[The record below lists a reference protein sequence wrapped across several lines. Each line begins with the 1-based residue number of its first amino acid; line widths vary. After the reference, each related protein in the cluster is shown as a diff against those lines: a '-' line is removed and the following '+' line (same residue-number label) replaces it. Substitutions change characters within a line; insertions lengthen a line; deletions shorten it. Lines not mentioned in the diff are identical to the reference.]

1 MTLVL
6 QSPHGKY
13 TGNRIA
19 MKNWIFLAWM
29 LGFSFTSYAYTNAE
43 HAPKDQAMSY
53 VIKYSGS
60 KTDEG
65 KEKALDQFDT
75 LISQYP
81 DDIALRELYSDLLI
95 ADNRYEKAITQL
107 KIVYQNT
114 GVPSLK
120 LMECMLTERIKLPH
134 NMCYRDV
141 ISVFEQSNV
150 RDFNYLLALYLGE
163 SPDFEKYKARW
174 LETHTLSE
182 EQKKLIALQPRML
195 VSTYYP

>member
-1 MTLVL
+1 
-6 QSPHGKY
+6 
-13 TGNRIA
+13 
-19 MKNWIFLAWM
+19 MKNWIFLARM
-29 LGFSFTSYAYTNAE
+29 LSFPFTSYAYTNTE
-43 HAPKDQAMSY
+43 LAPKDQAMSY

-75 LISQYP
+75 LIRQYP

-95 ADNRYEKAITQL
+95 VDSRYEKAITQL

-120 LMECMLTERIKLPH
+120 LMECMLTELIKLPH

-163 SPDFEKYKARW
+163 SPDFERHKARW

-182 EQKKLIALQPRML
+182 EQKKVIALQPRML
-195 VSTYYP
+195 VNAYYP

>member
-1 MTLVL
+1 
-6 QSPHGKY
+6 
-13 TGNRIA
+13 

-29 LGFSFTSYAYTNAE
+29 LSFPFTSYAYTNTE
-43 HAPKDQAMSY
+43 LAPKDQAMSY

-75 LISQYP
+75 LIRQYP

-95 ADNRYEKAITQL
+95 VDSRYEKAITQL

-120 LMECMLTERIKLPH
+120 LMECMLTERINLPY

-163 SPDFEKYKARW
+163 SPDFERHKARW

-182 EQKKLIALQPRML
+182 EQKKVIALQPRML
-195 VSTYYP
+195 VNAYYP

>member
-1 MTLVL
+1 
-6 QSPHGKY
+6 
-13 TGNRIA
+13 

-29 LGFSFTSYAYTNAE
+29 LSFPFTSYAYTNTE
-43 HAPKDQAMSY
+43 LAPKDQAMSY

-75 LISQYP
+75 LIRQYP
-81 DDIALRELYSDLLI
+81 DDIALREVYSDLLI
-95 ADNRYEKAITQL
+95 VDNRYEKAITQL

-120 LMECMLTERIKLPH
+120 LMECMLTERINLPH

-163 SPDFEKYKARW
+163 SPDFERHKARW

-182 EQKKLIALQPRML
+182 EQKKVIALQPRML
-195 VSTYYP
+195 VNAYYP